1 MEKWR
6 WGVINKTIKAN
17 QRASLEIKDC
27 LGGGSDE

>member
-6 WGVINKTIKAN
+6 YGVINKTIDIN
-17 QRASLEIKDC
+17 QTTALETKGF